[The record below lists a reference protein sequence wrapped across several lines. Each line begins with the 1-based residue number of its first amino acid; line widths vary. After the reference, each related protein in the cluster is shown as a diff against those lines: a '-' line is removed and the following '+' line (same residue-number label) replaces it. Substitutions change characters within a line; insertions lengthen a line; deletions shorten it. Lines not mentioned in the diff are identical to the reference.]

1 MGAKR
6 CKSLLHLC
14 IFLLQISALSTPG
27 RLPKNLLA
35 SLPSGLEG
43 SPELN
48 AVIGTGEKKG
58 KEKERGK
65 KSKVVSACTIR
76 DEETQ
81 QIAMSLPDLKSL
93 SERLCPELVA
103 QAWGI
108 TLGLLSLQT
117 SLTLSLQKRCTGS
130 IPSDQGCCRST
141 KMLGLPQEQHG
152 ARCSQ
157 SSSELE
163 GSEWS
168 YRLESLFSCE
178 NPLGRFTSRN
188 LLWQWPQHSLS
199 CVINTLY

>member
-1 MGAKR
+1 MHIPSSNK
-6 CKSLLHLC
+6 CTVYTWETPQKPPC
-14 IFLLQISALSTPG
+14 ISSFRSWRQPWVECCY
-27 RLPKNLLA
+27 RH
-35 SLPSGLEG
+35 
-43 SPELN
+43 
-48 AVIGTGEKKG
+48 
-58 KEKERGK
+58 RGK
-65 KSKVVSACTIR
+65 KRKRKGKKKEGCFCLHHKR
-76 DEETQ
+76 WR
-81 QIAMSLPDLKSL
+81 DLKSL

-108 TLGLLSLQT
+108 TLGLFSLQT
-117 SLTLSLQKRCTGS
+117 SLTLSLQKCCTGS

-163 GSEWS
+163 GSEWN

>member
-58 KEKERGK
+58 KERGK
-65 KSKVVSACTIR
+65 KRKVVSACTIR

-81 QIAMSLPDLKSL
+81 QIVMY
-93 SERLCPELVA
+93 
-103 QAWGI
+103 
-108 TLGLLSLQT
+108 QT
-117 SLTLSLQKRCTGS
+117 
-130 IPSDQGCCRST
+130 
-141 KMLGLPQEQHG
+141 
-152 ARCSQ
+152 
-157 SSSELE
+157 
-163 GSEWS
+163 
-168 YRLESLFSCE
+168 
-178 NPLGRFTSRN
+178 
-188 LLWQWPQHSLS
+188 
-199 CVINTLY
+199 